1 MDTRIR
7 IAIDGPVGSGKSTVA
22 KRVARAMGYTY
33 IDTGA
38 MYRALA
44 LKAKRKGISWDDA
57 DGMTALARSTSVA
70 LEPAGA
76 EDETSVVRLDGEDVS
91 RAIRET
97 EIGGGASRIGTI
109 PGVRR
114 ALVEMQRTMATAG
127 GVVMEGRDI
136 GTNVVPDAA
145 VKVYLTARPEV
156 RARRR
161 WKELRAGGADVRL
174 DEVLEDVTARDRRD
188 SERTLAPLR
197 QADDAVVVDST
208 TATLDEVVAVVEEI
222 ARSGLGCSG
231 GSGTS

>member
-97 EIGGGASRIGTI
+97 EIGGGASRIR
-109 PGVRR
+109 VRLNCSSPLR
-114 ALVEMQRTMATAG
+114 SSSLSAMGMAIMLASMAPYRVVSKATAMAGPMDLGSLMLASMATNPTRVPIMPMAG
-127 GVVMEGRDI
+127 PRSPRERNTLM
-136 GTNVVPDAA
+136 A
-145 VKVYLTARPEV
+145 VA
-156 RARRR
+156 
-161 WKELRAGGADVRL
+161 
-174 DEVLEDVTARDRRD
+174 
-188 SERTLAPLR
+188 
-197 QADDAVVVDST
+197 
-208 TATLDEVVAVVEEI
+208 
-222 ARSGLGCSG
+222 
-231 GSGTS
+231 